1 MQRQILINVIIFVA
15 YVLNLPLN
23 TQRPYHRSQ
32 RARKLGLD
40 FGSWPVARYIVL
52 PVIYIAVPL
61 LGPHQPQ
68 YIGSTLYWFQNW
80 DCNEPLNI
88 VSQENHKMHIWYN
101 LVILAQIHY
110 KLSCG
115 QAKFPRIVSQN
126 GQNDLKIKVNARGV
140 TIRVPHD
147 TIRISI
153 QRSRY
158 NTYLDTYLNTV
169 RCQRDV
175 MSSMK
180 AETPVIRSPA
190 HNLLLQW
197 MEYLLLQLPML
208 SQDVTLLSYIHGSH
222 RFC

>member
-1 MQRQILINVIIFVA
+1 MDWA
-15 YVLNLPLN
+15 K
-23 TQRPYHRSQ
+23 TT
-32 RARKLGLD
+32 ARWDKKHLSVGTC
-40 FGSWPVARYIVL
+40 
-52 PVIYIAVPL
+52 VP
-61 LGPHQPQ
+61 
-68 YIGSTLYWFQNW
+68 
-80 DCNEPLNI
+80 C
-88 VSQENHKMHIWYN
+88 
-101 LVILAQIHY
+101 
-110 KLSCG
+110 
-115 QAKFPRIVSQN
+115 
-126 GQNDLKIKVNARGV
+126 RGV

-158 NTYLDTYLNTV
+158 NTYLNTYLNTV

-208 SQDVTLLSYIHGSH
+208 SQDVTLLSYIRVFPSIWSEKKYVFQLVSFKNTCVYSFLWIAIHWVRRIDTNRSDKISMH
-222 RFC
+222 RDAPVNRYTPSALY

>member
-1 MQRQILINVIIFVA
+1 MSKYYVKLKAHRCQFPYFVISHEFPGVCWVTHILEGFCSVIPWKNHQYHQTSNKA
-15 YVLNLPLN
+15 YLS
-23 TQRPYHRSQ
+23 R
-32 RARKLGLD
+32 
-40 FGSWPVARYIVL
+40 
-52 PVIYIAVPL
+52 
-61 LGPHQPQ
+61 
-68 YIGSTLYWFQNW
+68 
-80 DCNEPLNI
+80 
-88 VSQENHKMHIWYN
+88 QENCWSLRCSCSIVYRCCSN
-101 LVILAQIHY
+101 NIFIL
-110 KLSCG
+110 
-115 QAKFPRIVSQN
+115 
-126 GQNDLKIKVNARGV
+126 DLTRGV

-208 SQDVTLLSYIHGSH
+208 SQDVTLLSYI
-222 RFC
+222 RVFP

>member
-1 MQRQILINVIIFVA
+1 MDWA
-15 YVLNLPLN
+15 K
-23 TQRPYHRSQ
+23 TT
-32 RARKLGLD
+32 ARWDKKHLSVGTC
-40 FGSWPVARYIVL
+40 
-52 PVIYIAVPL
+52 VP
-61 LGPHQPQ
+61 
-68 YIGSTLYWFQNW
+68 
-80 DCNEPLNI
+80 C
-88 VSQENHKMHIWYN
+88 
-101 LVILAQIHY
+101 
-110 KLSCG
+110 
-115 QAKFPRIVSQN
+115 
-126 GQNDLKIKVNARGV
+126 RGV

-158 NTYLDTYLNTV
+158 NTYLNTYLNTV

-208 SQDVTLLSYIHGSH
+208 SQDVTLLSYIRVFPSIWSEKKYVFQLVSFKNTCVYSFLWIAIHWVRSIDTNCSDKISMH
-222 RFC
+222 RDAPVNRYTPSALY